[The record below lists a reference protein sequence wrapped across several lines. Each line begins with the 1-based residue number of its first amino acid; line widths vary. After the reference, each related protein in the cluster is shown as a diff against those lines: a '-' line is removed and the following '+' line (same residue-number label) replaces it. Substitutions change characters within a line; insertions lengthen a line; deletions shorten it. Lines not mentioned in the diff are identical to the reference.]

1 MVLDAAMSESCE
13 EVTTVMLRDKK
24 IKIFDDNFEETEGG
38 RFKLEELCNVECIFA
53 SHNLIKDVIGIGQLT
68 TLVELNLSFNMIE
81 DISPLESLTLLRA
94 LFLNH
99 NKLQVIDSLSKLKAL
114 KQLGLFHNEIIE
126 SQSVMKTLVSLPK
139 LREVSIDGNPC
150 AREAA
155 FGYELILKMPKLR
168 MLNEE
173 AIKELDRDV
182 GEQYFLMN
190 ELEVPKPPI
199 ESHKIPVSVKS
210 KEDKENSGKAKSVR
224 FATPANIDDEEEWE
238 HEKDV
243 KELRGVIEQL
253 QSENY
258 RLKQKLDKS
267 H

>member
-1 MVLDAAMSESCE
+1 MILDAAMSESCE
-13 EVTTVMLRDKK
+13 EVSTVMLRDKK
-24 IKIFDDNFEETEGG
+24 IKTFDDNFEESEGG

-99 NKLQVIDSLSKLKAL
+99 NKLHVIESLSKLKAL

-126 SQSVMKTLVSLPK
+126 GPSVMKTLASLPK
-139 LREVSIDGNPC
+139 LREISIDGNPC
-150 AREAA
+150 AREAS

-182 GEQYFLMN
+182 AEQYFVMN
-190 ELEVPKPPI
+190 ELDVP
-199 ESHKIPVSVKS
+199 
-210 KEDKENSGKAKSVR
+210 
-224 FATPANIDDEEEWE
+224 
-238 HEKDV
+238 
-243 KELRGVIEQL
+243 
-253 QSENY
+253 
-258 RLKQKLDKS
+258 
-267 H
+267 

>member
-1 MVLDAAMSESCE
+1 
-13 EVTTVMLRDKK
+13 
-24 IKIFDDNFEETEGG
+24 
-38 RFKLEELCNVECIFA
+38 
-53 SHNLIKDVIGIGQLT
+53 
-68 TLVELNLSFNMIE
+68 
-81 DISPLESLTLLRA
+81 
-94 LFLNH
+94 
-99 NKLQVIDSLSKLKAL
+99 
-114 KQLGLFHNEIIE
+114 
-126 SQSVMKTLVSLPK
+126 
-139 LREVSIDGNPC
+139 
-150 AREAA
+150 
-155 FGYELILKMPKLR
+155 
-168 MLNEE
+168 
-173 AIKELDRDV
+173 
-182 GEQYFLMN
+182 MN